1 MLRPQIHSTPNVGS
15 SHSQLF
21 GYRAVLVPGYG
32 KANVLAGRVPGR
44 PWRGRKK
51 AGRISCSAEDVL
63 TETTKPDHGP
73 VKVKCVL
80 TVKPTVGG
88 VLSNFGISRG
98 LDEITDL
105 LGRSIFLD
113 LVSTDLDPETG
124 LEKSTVQAFV
134 HKSSL
139 KDGKQR
145 YEGEFLVPKGFG
157 EIGAVLV
164 TNEHH
169 QEMFFDEIVLSGYG
183 DSKVVVSCNSWVHT
197 KFENPEKRIFFVDKA
212 YLPSQTPGGLHT
224 LREKELDIQRGDGRG
239 ERKIFERIYDYDTY
253 NDLGDP
259 DKSDDLARPVL
270 GGQRHPYPRRCRT
283 GRPRTKK
290 DPQSEKRASDNYVPR
305 DESFSEVKAVTF
317 SVKTVRSVLHA
328 LIPTLEN
335 IITDP
340 KLGFPHFTAIDNLFD
355 DGIELPPAEKK
366 GFLQTAL
373 PSLVKAI
380 SEGTDDV
387 LLFDPPAM
395 IEKDKFSWFRDEE
408 FARQTLAGLNP
419 FSIELVKEF
428 PFVSKLDPQI
438 YGPPESAITKE
449 IIEREIKG
457 IMTVEEAIEKKKLFI
472 IDYHDLFLPYVHKV
486 RQLEGTTLYG
496 SRTVFFLTEDGT
508 LSPIAIEL
516 TRPASPTAP
525 QWKEVFTH
533 TSDATGAW
541 LWRLAKAHVCAHDAG
556 YHQLVEDACLHRAL
570 HHRDQQAA
578 QRYAPDKQATPPHFR
593 YTMEINA
600 LAREALINAEGTI
613 ETCFSPGKYSMEI
626 SSVAY
631 DKLWRFDEQALPAD
645 LIKRGMAVEDPTAFF
660 GLRLTIEDYPFAA
673 DGLLIWTAI
682 KQWVEDYVGHY
693 YPGPSVVTSDTEL
706 QEWWEEIRNKGHA
719 DKRKEPWW
727 PALNTPEDLYYY
739 AGYFPNR
746 PTIVRSR
753 MPVEDGN
760 ERDLK
765 RFWEKP
771 ERTLMENFP
780 TQIQATRVMAVLD
793 VLSAHSIDEE
803 YIGDLPL
810 REVRGTLTE
819 IEGII
824 DERNQDR
831 NLKNRCGAGVVP
843 YELLKPFSKP
853 GVTGMGVPNSISI

>member
-1 MLRPQIHSTPNVGS
+1 MKPDPGAIKVSCLVTVRPKVG
-15 SHSQLF
+15 
-21 GYRAVLVPGYG
+21 
-32 KANVLAGRVPGR
+32 NVLSSMA
-44 PWRGRKK
+44 
-51 AGRISCSAEDVL
+51 
-63 TETTKPDHGP
+63 
-73 VKVKCVL
+73 
-80 TVKPTVGG
+80 
-88 VLSNFGISRG
+88 ISRG
-98 LDEITDL
+98 LDDITDL
-105 LGRSIFLD
+105 LGRSIFLE
-113 LVSTDLDPETG
+113 LVSADLDPETG

-145 YEGEFLVPKGFG
+145 YEGSFLVPKGFG

-164 TNEHH
+164 TNEHRR
-169 QEMFFDEIVLSGYG
+169 EMFFDEIVLSGYG
-183 DSKVVVSCNSWVHT
+183 DSRVVVSCNSWVHT
-197 KFENPEKRIFFVDKA
+197 KFQDPEKRIFFVDKA
-212 YLPSQTPGGLHT
+212 YLPSQTPGGLLT

-259 DKSDDLARPVL
+259 DKSENLARPVL

-496 SRTVFFLTEDGT
+496 SRTVFFLTGDGT

-556 YHQLVEDACLHRAL
+556 YHQLVIHWLRTHACTEP
-570 HHRDQQAA
+570 
-578 QRYAPDKQATPPHFR
+578 YIIATNRQLSAMHPINRLLRPHFR

-613 ETCFSPGKYSMEI
+613 ETCFSPGRYSLEI

-645 LIKRGMAVEDPTAFF
+645 LIKRGMAVEDPTASS
-660 GLRLTIEDYPFAA
+660 GLKLTIEDYPFAA

-693 YPGPSVVTSDTEL
+693 YPDPSV
-706 QEWWEEIRNKGHA
+706 EIRNKGHA

-727 PALNTPEDLYYY
+727 SALNTPEDLVGILTIMIWVTSGHHAAVNFGQYHY

-760 ERDLK
+760 EHNLK

-771 ERTLMENFP
+771 ERTLMESFP

-793 VLSAHSIDEE
+793 VLSEHSVDEE
-803 YIGDLPL
+803 YIGDLPPEIWDDDL
-810 REVRGTLTE
+810 TIKAAYERFRGTLTE

-853 GVTGMGVPNSISI
+853 GSPEWEFRTASPYEVKVLTALNKTSRFVCTFLSKI